1 MSDIFSLVK
10 ESSIPVNVFADTYSR
25 ERYVESFID
34 LLTRTNS
41 VINEQVKMLYS
52 KILEAD
58 SVESENIAMKDFIQE
73 IQAELDKLSFG
84 IKTSS
89 QRFAIAL
96 SNYCSSVKDQIDAIG
111 TKDLS
116 KCCYRGEYIK
126 YDKARMLNSDAPQM
140 NPYKIFEREFNFI
153 GQLMQDLPV
162 TASNKDKLEIVST
175 VYKNFKKS
183 MDNNIVEKTYQDL
196 FGLNST
202 DVKCTGSAQS
212 IGRLVCGMF
221 KSSAEDDHNICIDEY
236 TDAVECI
243 SSCDEFIDCIDQ
255 TSTHLINDLKHIIS
269 DLNDILMGD
278 SKNKFKV
285 DTTEDGIRNTSYSI
299 DKYTSNKIMW
309 LIQEKVKQITVVFN
323 KYILALSVKM
333 ECILGYMRQ
342 SADIINSFTY
352 MSCKAPKIDSEDK
365 TNTEEDEMSDD
376 KDNTEESDS
385 DSDLDDDINKDEE
398 VSEEEEQESKEDNA
412 LDGGDDILTKED
424 ETENDVESTE
434 DEDDSEIEEVSGDEE
449 PEVDFEPEANEG
461 DSLKEAVLD
470 VITSIHEY
478 NMICDQ
484 ISLFEYAAT
493 LLMEEET
500 NSDDKKEALAGAKEA
515 IGKAAEQKQSVWQS
529 IMSKILKMWESF
541 KEALAKTYVLK
552 IEKLKE
558 AGIEK
563 YVKEKPVDVEIK
575 MPTIKLSALDSI
587 KIEDLNYDTMKEFL
601 NSKDEFIKKYY
612 NEFMPKKDG
621 DTLSKTIED
630 AVIDRENLIT
640 KGSGL
645 QIKEYW
651 DFVSKY
657 PSYTNELKS
666 MTKVL
671 EDGQRKAAAIAK
683 DMTKYKPSNESFTL
697 EDFYFNEGSNQG
709 FEGDEKVN
717 KDNEKK
723 HEADPKVQKERSD
736 ITKHMSTYFGVSG
749 DILHAKIVTSQ
760 KVFNEFYAALMWHCG
775 KMKDSSSKKSSGGGE
790 SSSGSGESKPV
801 SFD

>member
-1 MSDIFSLVK
+1 MSGIFSLVN
-10 ESSIPVNVFADTYSR
+10 ESSIPANVFANTYSR
-25 ERYVESFID
+25 ERYVESSID
-34 LLTRTNS
+34 LLTKTNS

-58 SVESENIAMKDFIQE
+58 SVESENVAMKDFIQE
-73 IQAELDKLSFG
+73 IQAELDKLSFD

-96 SNYCSSVKDQIDAIG
+96 SNHCSSVKDQIDSIG

-116 KCCYRGEYIK
+116 KCCYRGEYVK

-342 SADIINSFTY
+342 SADIVNSFTY

-365 TNTEEDEMSDD
+365 TNTEEDEVSDD

-493 LLMEEET
+493 LIMEEEA
-500 NSDDKKEALAGAKEA
+500 NSDDKKKAPEV
-515 IGKAAEQKQSVWQS
+515 IGKLAAEKQSVWQK
-529 IMSKILKMWESF
+529 IVQKILKMWESF
-541 KEALAKTYVLK
+541 KEAIDKTYIIKISNLK
-552 IEKLKE
+552 K
-558 AGIEK
+558 AGIEE
-563 YVKEKPVDVEIK
+563 YVKQKPVDVKIK
-575 MPTIKLSALDSI
+575 MPTIDEK
-587 KIEDLNYDTMKEFL
+587 KIIIDLKEFDYDNMKDYL
-601 NSKDEFIKKYY
+601 GSKEEFIKKFYS
-612 NEFMPKKDG
+612 ELTPKKDG
-621 DTLSKTIED
+621 DSISKTLED
-630 AVIDRENLIT
+630 IVIKRESLLT
-640 KGSGL
+640 EGSQL
-645 QIKEYW
+645 DIKAYW
-651 DFVSKY
+651 EFVSKY
-657 PSYTNELKS
+657 PSYIDELKTS
-666 MTKVL
+666 TQII
-671 EDGQRKAAAIAK
+671 EHAQRKTLDYLKRDAKRAA
-683 DMTKYKPSNESFTL
+683 NESYTL
-697 EDFYFNEGSNQG
+697 EQMYFNETDFDGNPDKNDDGNKPGES
-709 FEGDEKVN
+709 
-717 KDNEKK
+717 KDNNTKDNNGDYTKK
-723 HEADPKVQKERSD
+723 AGV
-736 ITKHMSTYFGVSG
+736 YFSVNG
-749 DILHAKIVTSQ
+749 DILHAMITTSQ
-760 KVFNEFYAALMWHCG
+760 KVFNEFYAACMWHCN
-775 KMKDSSSKKSSGGGE
+775 KMKEKKSS
-790 SSSGSGESKPV
+790 SSGDNSGKEAQPGNDKV
-801 SFD
+801 VKFD